1 MNDEPIDRGKL
12 TFEEAEGFAPIP
24 VQLQLKAVSPQ
35 LRATLWAYVHQSVSA
50 SENEYTGEI
59 TGTWLNILIDLHVM
73 HYHRMIDSFTT
84 DWGKIKPTL
93 RRIFEKGEYV
103 DVFGFLQA
111 VMRHPHAPVKFAPS
125 IEHILKTCRAAYCVI
140 GGNTISP
147 IASPH
152 EANTLQKAVG
162 DTTIAGFNGARQH
175 LQSAAEYATLGKWA
189 DSIRESVHAVE
200 AAARIL
206 SPGSHQL
213 GPALA
218 TLGKNGMIHGA
229 LKKGFSEIYGFTSD
243 ESGIR
248 HALLDK
254 DSAEVDETDAL
265 FMLGAC
271 AAFVSYLI
279 NKGRQAGLLT
289 T

>member
-1 MNDEPIDRGKL
+1 MNDGPIDRQNL
-12 TFEEAEGFAPIP
+12 TFEEAEGVAPLP
-24 VQLQLKAVSPQ
+24 LQLQLKMVSPK
-35 LRATLWAYVHQSVSA
+35 LRATLWALVYESVGDDV
-50 SENEYTGEI
+50 NEYLGEI
-59 TGTWLNILIDLHVM
+59 RDDWLKILLDLHVF
-73 HYHRMIDSFTT
+73 HYHRMIDSFTS
-84 DWGKIKPTL
+84 DWSKTKVAL
-93 RRIFEKGEYV
+93 RNIFEKGSYV
-103 DVFGFLQA
+103 DIFGFLQA
-111 VMRHPHAPVKFAPS
+111 VMRQPNAPADFAS
-125 IEHILKTCRAAYCVI
+125 NVGAILKMCHSAYCIV
-140 GGNTISP
+140 GNNTISP
-147 IASPH
+147 IASSQ
-152 EANTLQKAVG
+152 EAQALQQAFANTTVAE
-162 DTTIAGFNGARQH
+162 FNGARQH
-175 LQSAAEYATLGKWA
+175 LQSAAEYATVGKWA

-200 AAARIL
+200 ATARTL

-218 TLGKNGMIHGA
+218 ALGKNGMIHGA

-243 ESGIR
+243 EKGIR

-279 NKGRQAGLLT
+279 NKGRLAGLLT